1 MDPMTAGPV
10 ESMTDQAAAA
20 FRDFQGGQPHRLADL
35 VDLLTPTL
43 WHVARAC
50 RLEQQSAEDAVQF
63 GWLRLVEHAD
73 TIEDPQ
79 AVVAW
84 LVTTVRRECWRV
96 CRQAARTRPQ
106 DFEQEHHLQDAELL
120 GQAPPPD
127 PAAIAALDED
137 KQLLWQHLSSLT
149 PRCQALLR
157 IICFAETPNYAAI
170 SEDLGM
176 PVGSI
181 GPTRRRCLSTLRKT
195 LLDDPHWSLS

>member
-1 MDPMTAGPV
+1 MIAGPV

-20 FRDFQGGQPHRLADL
+20 FRDFRGGQQHRMGDL

-50 RLEQQSAEDAVQF
+50 RLDQQAAEDAVQV

-73 TIEDPQ
+73 TVEDPQ

-96 CRQAARTRPQ
+96 CRHADRTRPN
-106 DFEQEHHLQDAELL
+106 DFEQEHDPWDAEML
-120 GQAPPPD
+120 GQARPPD
-127 PAAIAALDED
+127 PAAIAALNEEQ
-137 KQLLWQHLSSLT
+137 QLLWRHLGSLT
-149 PRCQALLR
+149 PRCQTLLR
-157 IICFAETPNYAAI
+157 IVCFAESPNYAAI
-170 SEDLGM
+170 SQDLGM

-181 GPTRRRCLSTLRKT
+181 GPTRGRCLSTLRKA
-195 LLDDPHWSLS
+195 LLADPQWSLS

>member
-1 MDPMTAGPV
+1 MTAGPV

-20 FRDFQGGQPHRLADL
+20 FRDFQGGQQHRMADL

-50 RLEQQSAEDAVQF
+50 RLDHQAAEDAVQF
-63 GWLRLVEHAD
+63 GWLRLVEHAEV
-73 TIEDPQ
+73 IEDPQ

-96 CRQAARTRPQ
+96 SRHAARTRPD
-106 DFEQEHHLQDAELL
+106 DFETEHELQDAELL

-127 PAAIAALDED
+127 PAVVAALDQD
-137 KQLLWQHLSSLT
+137 KQLLWGHLGSLT

-157 IICFAETPNYAAI
+157 IICFAEAPNYAAI

-181 GPTRRRCLSTLRKT
+181 GPTRGRCLSTLRKA
-195 LLDDPHWSLS
+195 LLADPHWSPS

>member
-1 MDPMTAGPV
+1 MTAGPV

-20 FRDFQGGQPHRLADL
+20 FRDFQGGQQHRMGDL

-50 RLEQQSAEDAVQF
+50 RLDQQAAEDAVQV

-73 TIEDPQ
+73 TVDDPQ

-96 CRQAARTRPQ
+96 CRLADRTHPN
-106 DFEQEHHLQDAELL
+106 DFEQEHDLRDAELL
-120 GQAPPPD
+120 GQARPPD
-127 PAAIAALDED
+127 PAAVAALDED
-137 KQLLWQHLSSLT
+137 KQLLWHHLGSLT
-149 PRCQALLR
+149 SRCQALLR
-157 IICFAETPNYAAI
+157 IICFAESPNYAAI
-170 SEDLGM
+170 SEDFGM

-181 GPTRRRCLSTLRKT
+181 GPTRGRCLSTLRKA
-195 LLDDPHWSLS
+195 LLADPHWSLS